1 MRSTK
6 KLRTLET
13 EKVEEYLKEHFQD
26 FHPDFPPLAYRY
38 NPASIRVR
46 VVSDLFRDK
55 SRGER
60 EDMVLPL
67 IRKLP
72 KRIREDIT
80 ILLLLPPEELT
91 ESMMNLEFE
100 HPSPSAL

>member
-1 MRSTK
+1 MAEAK
-6 KLRTLET
+6 KKKTNET
-13 EKVEEYLKEHFQD
+13 EVIEDFLRKELHVYSQD
-26 FHPDFPPLAYRY
+26 YPPKAYRY

-46 VVSDLFRDK
+46 VVSELFRGK

-72 KRIREDIT
+72 KRIQEDIT
-80 ILLLLPPEELT
+80 VLLLVPPEELK
-91 ESMMNLEFE
+91 ESLMNLEFE
-100 HPSPSAL
+100 HPSPSVL